1 MKRVLWLLI
10 IILMLS
16 MSCGKK
22 EAKDVSADKVREYAN
37 ELYNKY
43 LFQQAIDQY
52 RYYISHYEISDKEKA
67 SITYRIAEI
76 YFDRMHDYHNALAE
90 YLKIK
95 IMYPESEL
103 VGDANKRIV
112 ECLERLER
120 PEDAKQALDE
130 TAGIEPKTMK
140 KDSSVVIAKIGD
152 RNVTQGELDFE
163 LSRFPPEVRQQFS
176 SKEKKLEL
184 LRRYI
189 ATELMYDSAKRAGY
203 DKDKDVIES
212 IYQAKKSFMVQKLL
226 QERLKDKIKIEPQE
240 LELYYQAHKDKFV
253 EKDKEGKVAKQLSFE
268 EVQNQVAQELF
279 QEKWQRA
286 YAELIS
292 SLLKAENVVIYDDLI
307 K

>member
-1 MKRVLWLLI
+1 
-10 IILMLS
+10 
-16 MSCGKK
+16 
-22 EAKDVSADKVREYAN
+22 
-37 ELYNKY
+37 
-43 LFQQAIDQY
+43 
-52 RYYISHYEISDKEKA
+52 
-67 SITYRIAEI
+67 
-76 YFDRMHDYHNALAE
+76 
-90 YLKIK
+90 
-95 IMYPESEL
+95 
-103 VGDANKRIV
+103 
-112 ECLERLER
+112 
-120 PEDAKQALDE
+120 
-130 TAGIEPKTMK
+130 
-140 KDSSVVIAKIGD
+140 
-152 RNVTQGELDFE
+152 
-163 LSRFPPEVRQQFS
+163 VRQQFS